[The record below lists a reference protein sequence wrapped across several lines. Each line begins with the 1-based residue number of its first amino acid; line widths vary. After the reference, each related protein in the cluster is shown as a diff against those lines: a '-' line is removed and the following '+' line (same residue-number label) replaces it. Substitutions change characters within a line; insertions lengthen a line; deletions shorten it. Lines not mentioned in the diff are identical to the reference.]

1 MKKIF
6 VVFLALALMLTACAV
21 PGAQAP
27 QPVVVNI
34 TVVAPAAAATDV
46 PAPTAVPATDVPA
59 PTDVPATAVPAPTD
73 VPATAVPPTAAPAEP
88 TSTTAAAAV
97 APSATP
103 QPAVGGAVFINIT
116 RSADAFSLKCSPS
129 EILFKATSNS
139 TYITA
144 AVFYYRMVDKVT
156 NSSSSWNSAGNM
168 EADGAGNYSYNFSAL
183 NITPDLRYA
192 NGWFEYQL
200 VGLNKGGN
208 VVGRT
213 EKFTKLVTFTL
224 DCP

>member
-59 PTDVPATAVPAPTD
+59 PTDVPPTAVPPTAVPATD
-73 VPATAVPPTAAPAEP
+73 VPTAAPAEP

>member
-6 VVFLALALMLTACAV
+6 VAFLALALMLTACAV

-27 QPVVVNI
+27 AQQPVVVNI
-34 TVVAPAAAATDV
+34 TVVAPAAPAATDV

-59 PTDVPATAVPAPTD
+59 PTDVPPTAVPPTAVPATD
-73 VPATAVPPTAAPAEP
+73 VPTAAPAEP
-88 TSTTAAAAV
+88 TSTTAAGV

-103 QPAVGGAVFINIT
+103 QPAVGGDVFINIT
-116 RSADAFSLKCSPS
+116 RSGDAFSLKCSPS

-139 TYITA
+139 TYITS
-144 AVFYYRMVDKVT
+144 AVFYYRLVDKVT
-156 NSSSSWNSAGNM
+156 NHTSPWNSAGNM
-168 EADGAGNYSYNFSAL
+168 DTDGNGNFSYNFSAL
-183 NITPDLRYA
+183 DITPDLRYA

-213 EKFTKLVTFTL
+213 DKFEKIVTFTL